1 MKKVYLLITAA
12 MLLIGSSGV
21 SAETVATI
29 INGETS
35 TDYESFEEAFDNWT
49 EGTTLKLQ
57 TSEVFFDHPSYY
69 DITESKTLDLN
80 GKKLTWSSNSAIYV
94 YQNAKLLITDNSSD
108 LGEFVY
114 INNRN
119 YESAVGLVTG
129 DAGTP
134 GTFELLRAK
143 MAFRAPNNKSAAMF
157 LNTLGST
164 LNISNSVVN
173 AECLIG
179 QNLKGTI
186 NLQGSTKINTN
197 FGNGAFFFYGST
209 EKTDKNYTVL
219 NIGENAEVNNPS
231 GWGLVIYH
239 SNSHAYGV
247 VANIDGKISANACIT
262 INGEVR
268 DIEGNVPQ
276 ITINDGAV
284 LGNAGDECTA
294 TACIYAA
301 GYGIWNIGAA
311 TLKANTPIYAKSGTI
326 NINGATI
333 EACGEKADPQ
343 PNNNGFYTTGD
354 AIVMD
359 TNKSYAGA
367 VLLNVYGDAQIKSTN
382 GYAIQEVIT
391 NGTTSSAAG
400 IAITGDET
408 MLAGGAGSVQ
418 MTDNFRNA
426 MIDGS
431 SSTYEWILN
440 GISGGVYSELPSVV
454 ADGYVAQ
461 EVEISGETYYKVVP
475 KPEEPVAPASQTTYI
490 INNSEWDYAVNLT
503 NSSAIVVKTGA
514 TFKVKGIEVNR
525 ADADDVSK
533 VTVEPGAKLIVGSNG
548 IQTNDANALALQS
561 DATNGMGMLLYDGS
575 TTATSPYG
583 TAELYLYSKK
593 IADDNYIWQH
603 FGIPTV
609 ATPSIEKNVT
619 ISVNKWDVKKG
630 WIWDGGS
637 SVLTDAW
644 TGFNI
649 ATNHE
654 EAGSIVKFSGQLIG
668 NDDATLVLDKYGYN
682 ALANSY
688 TAPANLKS
696 VIDAVY
702 DASTDGAVWIYSAKE
717 ALETGIKQFHSFGSD
732 TPEDESLNPMQAF
745 FVLHESDA
753 SDNATINYEEA
764 VLGYNTR
771 DAVANDYNK
780 ATLTITGG
788 GEADSFTLYE
798 GEQFSA
804 SAMDKGYDIKQMNHD
819 FIQIYAVQN
828 GENYSSVATDD
839 AENLELTIKTKAA
852 TEYTLSFSGIPEGY
866 GVKLTDVKSG
876 AEIVVG
882 NDKTYTFTADAN
894 TTAVRFR
901 FGKSEVSADEANAD
915 AVKIW
920 SANGSLFVEGNAAEA
935 DIEIINLSGVKVAS
949 AKASGEAVQ
958 TVSIS
963 NLASGVYVVRV
974 GNTAAKIVK

>member
-1 MKKVYLLITAA
+1 MRKVYLLITAA
-12 MLLIGSSGV
+12 LLLLSSSAFAEVIAKVGNQEFDTDAYENYNYV
-21 SAETVATI
+21 RALWDASKASTAETPAVI
-29 INGETS
+29 QKN
-35 TDYESFEEAFDNWT
+35 F
-49 EGTTLKLQ
+49 TL
-57 TSEVFFDHPSYY
+57 ENVWAPYVGF
-69 DITESKTLDLN
+69 IDLN
-80 GKKLTWSSNSAIYV
+80 GYTIESSIFTCVENSSLEIFSSKE
-94 YQNAKLLITDNSSD
+94 NAKIESST
-108 LGEFVY
+108 
-114 INNRN
+114 
-119 YESAVGLVTG
+119 TG
-129 DAGTP
+129 
-134 GTFELLRAK
+134 
-143 MAFRAPNNKSAAMF
+143 
-157 LNTLGST
+157 
-164 LNISNSVVN
+164 VV
-173 AECLIG
+173 
-179 QNLKGTI
+179 
-186 NLQGSTKINTN
+186 
-197 FGNGAFFFYGST
+197 FWVYGST
-209 EKTDKNYTVL
+209 ESSAEKYSVL
-219 NIGENAEVNNPS
+219 TIGENVTVNAKS
-231 GWGLVIYH
+231 GYGIVVEQSGS
-239 SNSHAYGV
+239 SNKSYGV
-247 VANIDGKISANACIT
+247 EVHVDGNVNAEAWALDVSGNVKAST
-262 INGEVR
+262 
-268 DIEGNVPQ
+268 GNVPQ
-276 ITINDGAV
+276 IFVSGA
-284 LGNAGDECTA
+284 LKSTGAPAAYAGG
-294 TACIYAA
+294 YAN
-301 GYGIWNIGAA
+301 WHFNGAEIEG
-311 TLKANTPIYAKSGTI
+311 TEGIYAKSGRISVVGGSVKATGAFVKDVVADC
-326 NINGATI
+326 NGQKDA
-333 EACGEKADPQ
+333 
-343 PNNNGFYTTGD
+343 GD
-354 AIVMD
+354 AIFME
-359 TNKSYAGA
+359 TNSCYAGGVFVE
-367 VLLNVYGDAQIKSTN
+367 VLGDSKIESTN
-382 GYAIQEVIT
+382 GYAIREAIT
-391 NGTTSSAAG
+391 KGTTSTATG
-400 IAITGDET
+400 ISITGENT
-408 MLAGGAGSVQ
+408 MLAGAEGSVQ
-418 MTDNFRNA
+418 MTDDFKDA

-431 SSTYEWILN
+431 SSTYEWVLN

-454 ADGYVAQ
+454 ADGYVPQ
-461 EVEISGETYYKVVP
+461 EVEISGKTYYKVVP

-490 INNSEWDYAVNLT
+490 INDSEWNYAVELT
-503 NSSAIVVKTGA
+503 NSAAIVVKTGA
-514 TFKVKGIEVNR
+514 TFKIKGLNVNR
-525 ADADDVSK
+525 ADANDVSK
-533 VTVEPGAKLIVGSNG
+533 VTVEPGGKLIVGSNG
-548 IQTNDANALALQS
+548 IQTNSADALLLQS
-561 DATNGMGMLLYDGS
+561 DASHGMGMLLYDGS

-583 TAELYLYSKK
+583 TAELYLFSKK

-654 EAGSIVKFSGQLIG
+654 EAGSIVKFGGQLIG
-668 NDDATLVLDKYGYN
+668 NGDATLVLDKYGYN

-688 TAPANLKS
+688 TAPVNLKS

-753 SDNATINYEEA
+753 SDNATISYEDA

-771 DAVANDYNK
+771 AAVANDYNK
-780 ATLTITGG
+780 ATLKITGG
-788 GEADSFTLYE
+788 GGADEFTIYE
-798 GEQFSA
+798 GEQFS
-804 SAMDKGYDIKQMNHD
+804 SSIDKGYDIKQMNHD

-828 GENYSSVATDD
+828 GENYASVATDD

-852 TEYTLSFSGIPEGY
+852 TQYTLSFSGISEGY

-876 AEIVVG
+876 AEIEVG

-901 FGKSEVSADEANAD
+901 FGKSEVSANEANAD

-958 TVSIS
+958 AVSIS

>member
-1 MKKVYLLITAA
+1 M
-12 MLLIGSSGV
+12 
-21 SAETVATI
+21 
-29 INGETS
+29 
-35 TDYESFEEAFDNWT
+35 
-49 EGTTLKLQ
+49 
-57 TSEVFFDHPSYY
+57 
-69 DITESKTLDLN
+69 
-80 GKKLTWSSNSAIYV
+80 
-94 YQNAKLLITDNSSD
+94 
-108 LGEFVY
+108 
-114 INNRN
+114 
-119 YESAVGLVTG
+119 
-129 DAGTP
+129 
-134 GTFELLRAK
+134 
-143 MAFRAPNNKSAAMF
+143 
-157 LNTLGST
+157 
-164 LNISNSVVN
+164 
-173 AECLIG
+173 
-179 QNLKGTI
+179 
-186 NLQGSTKINTN
+186 
-197 FGNGAFFFYGST
+197 
-209 EKTDKNYTVL
+209 
-219 NIGENAEVNNPS
+219 
-231 GWGLVIYH
+231 
-239 SNSHAYGV
+239 
-247 VANIDGKISANACIT
+247 
-262 INGEVR
+262 
-268 DIEGNVPQ
+268 
-276 ITINDGAV
+276 
-284 LGNAGDECTA
+284 
-294 TACIYAA
+294 
-301 GYGIWNIGAA
+301 
-311 TLKANTPIYAKSGTI
+311 
-326 NINGATI
+326 
-333 EACGEKADPQ
+333 
-343 PNNNGFYTTGD
+343 
-354 AIVMD
+354 
-359 TNKSYAGA
+359 
-367 VLLNVYGDAQIKSTN
+367 
-382 GYAIQEVIT
+382 
-391 NGTTSSAAG
+391 
-400 IAITGDET
+400 
-408 MLAGGAGSVQ
+408 
-418 MTDNFRNA
+418 
-426 MIDGS
+426 
-431 SSTYEWILN
+431 
-440 GISGGVYSELPSVV
+440 
-454 ADGYVAQ
+454 
-461 EVEISGETYYKVVP
+461 
-475 KPEEPVAPASQTTYI
+475 
-490 INNSEWDYAVNLT
+490 
-503 NSSAIVVKTGA
+503 
-514 TFKVKGIEVNR
+514 
-525 ADADDVSK
+525 
-533 VTVEPGAKLIVGSNG
+533 
-548 IQTNDANALALQS
+548 QTNDAKALLLES
-561 DATNGMGMLLYDGS
+561 DAENGMGMLLYDGS

-780 ATLTITGG
+780 ATLKITGG
-788 GEADSFTLYE
+788 GEADEFTIYE

-852 TEYTLSFSGIPEGY
+852 TQYTLSFSGISEGY

-876 AEIVVG
+876 AEIEVG

-949 AKASGEAVQ
+949 AKANGEAVQ
-958 TVSIS
+958 AVSIS

>member
-1 MKKVYLLITAA
+1 MAMPCKKLKIMRKLYLFIMAALLLLSSSNAFAEVIATVGSTEFDTDNYEGSIKKTLIAA
-12 MLLIGSSGV
+12 LDASSNM
-21 SAETVATI
+21 AEAILQKDITP
-29 INGETS
+29 
-35 TDYESFEEAFDNWT
+35 EEAIVISAD
-49 EGTTLKLQ
+49 KK
-57 TSEVFFDHPSYY
+57 HY
-69 DITESKTLDLN
+69 LDLN
-80 GKKLTWSSNSAIYV
+80 NHTITRYGYIFDVYGALDIDGTGTLYSTRYSGAPVIIYV
-94 YQNAKLLITDNSSD
+94 T
-108 LGEFVY
+108 GT
-114 INNRN
+114 
-119 YESAVGLVTG
+119 SAP
-129 DAGTP
+129 DEP
-134 GTFELLRAK
+134 Y
-143 MAFRAPNNKSAAMF
+143 NH
-157 LNTLGST
+157 
-164 LNISNSVVN
+164 
-173 AECLIG
+173 
-179 QNLKGTI
+179 
-186 NLQGSTKINTN
+186 
-197 FGNGAFFFYGST
+197 
-209 EKTDKNYTVL
+209 VL
-219 NIGENAEVNNPS
+219 NIGENVTLKCEVGYGIGVYKVDDGDCS
-231 GWGLVIYH
+231 
-239 SNSHAYGV
+239 YGV
-247 VANIDGKISANACIT
+247 EINVNGTIQTRSGIT
-262 INGEVR
+262 ILGTIQR
-268 DIEGNVPQ
+268 TSGNVPVINIGDNAV
-276 ITINDGAV
+276 ITGGCGD
-284 LGNAGDECTA
+284 NAS
-294 TACIYAA
+294 IYAA

-311 TLKANTPIYAKSGTI
+311 TLKAGTPIYAKSGVI
-326 NINGATI
+326 NIDGATI
-333 EACGEKADPQ
+333 EACGAKADPQ
-343 PNNNGFYTTGD
+343 PYNNGFYSTGD

-359 TNKSYAGA
+359 TNTSYAGA
-367 VLLNVYGDAQIKSTN
+367 VLLNIYGDAKITSTN

-400 IAITGDET
+400 IAISGDNT
-408 MLAGGAGSVQ
+408 VIDGAAGSLQ
-418 MTDNFRNA
+418 MTENFKDA
-426 MIDGS
+426 MKDGS
-431 SSTYEWILN
+431 SETYQWVLN
-440 GISGGVYSELPSVV
+440 GIAGGVYSKVPGVV

-461 EVEISGETYYKVVP
+461 EVEIGGKKYYKVVVAD
-475 KPEEPVAPASQTTYI
+475 PEAPAPASQTTYI
-490 INNSEWDYAVNLT
+490 VNNTEWDYSVEYK
-503 NSSAIVVKTGA
+503 NSSALVITTGN
-514 TFKVKGIEVNR
+514 TLKVKGVNVNR
-525 ADADDVSK
+525 TSSEDVSK
-533 VTVEPGAKLIVGSNG
+533 VTVEAGAALVVGSEG
-548 IQTNDANALALQS
+548 MQTNDAKALLLES
-561 DATNGMGMLLYDGS
+561 DAENGMGMLLYDGS

-780 ATLTITGG
+780 ATLKITGG
-788 GEADSFTLYE
+788 GEADEFTIYE

-852 TEYTLSFSGIPEGY
+852 TQYTLSFSGISEGY

-876 AEIVVG
+876 AEIEVG

-949 AKASGEAVQ
+949 AKANGEAVQ
-958 TVSIS
+958 AVSIS